1 MAIGTRTIGEF
12 ISGRD
17 SPNVSPATPVQEAIQ
32 TMRAMRTPCVLVVE
46 AGLLQGIFT
55 EKDFLNRVVAA
66 ELLPGE
72 TRVGE
77 VMTPSPEVL
86 GPDHSI
92 AQAINRMAIGGFRN
106 VPIVDE
112 HGRPLGLLSVRDV
125 VDHLAEIFEGDE
137 EDSNEQA
144 GLWLDL
150 GVTG

>member
-12 ISGRD
+12 ISGREP
-17 SPNVSPATPVQEAIQ
+17 PNVSPATPVQEAIQ
-32 TMRAMRTPCVLVVE
+32 TMRAFRTPGVLVVE
-46 AGLLQGIFT
+46 AGVLVGIFT

-66 ELLPGE
+66 ALLPGE

-77 VMTPSPEVL
+77 VMTTSPEVL

-92 AQAINRMAIGGFRN
+92 ALAINRMAISGFRN
-106 VPIVDE
+106 VPVVDE

-125 VDHLAEIFEGDE
+125 VDHLADIFEAEE
-137 EDSNEQA
+137 EDSSEQA

>member
-1 MAIGTRTIGEF
+1 
-12 ISGRD
+12 
-17 SPNVSPATPVQEAIQ
+17 
-32 TMRAMRTPCVLVVE
+32 MRAMRTPGVLVVD
-46 AGLLQGIFT
+46 AGVLVGIFT

-86 GPDHSI
+86 GPDHSV
-92 AQAINRMAIGGFRN
+92 ALAINRMAIGGFRN

-125 VDHLAEIFEGDE
+125 VDHLAEIFESEE
-137 EDSNEQA
+137 EDANEQA

>member
-17 SPNVSPATPVQEAIQ
+17 APNVSPATPVQDAIQ
-32 TMRAMRTPCVLVVE
+32 TMRAMRTPGVLVVD
-46 AGLLQGIFT
+46 AGVLVGLFT

-86 GPDHSI
+86 GPDHPV
-92 AQAINRMAIGGFRN
+92 ALAINRMAIGGFRN

-125 VDHLAEIFEGDE
+125 VDHLAEIFESEE
-137 EDSNEQA
+137 EDANEQA